1 MEFNLKNDLVFF
13 DVETTGLNVLKDRIL
28 QIALIKYLPGAEEAK
43 TLKMLINPGIPI
55 SAESIKVHGITPAD
69 VANKPTF
76 RQVAKE
82 LYEFIGN
89 ADLAGYNSNRFD
101 IPMLMEEFYRAGY
114 DFEIEH
120 RKLID
125 VQRLFYKMEPR
136 TLKAAYRYYCG
147 KEMEDAHDALV
158 DVQATVEVLKGQI
171 KMYENRDYVEDSGN
185 VLKNPVRNDMQA
197 IHDFTNDLRIID
209 VTQRLKYN
217 DEGKIVFNFGKYLN
231 QEVKDVLQRDKQYFH
246 WIMDK
251 DFSIQVK
258 KTIKKIMQESNA

>member
-1 MEFNLKNDLVFF
+1 LV
-13 DVETTGLNVLKDRIL
+13 D
-28 QIALIKYLPGAEEAK
+28 
-43 TLKMLINPGIPI
+43 
-55 SAESIKVHGITPAD
+55 
-69 VANKPTF
+69 
-76 RQVAKE
+76 
-82 LYEFIGN
+82 

-171 KMYENRDYVEDSGN
+171 KMYEDRDYVEDSGN

-197 IHDFTNDLRIID
+197 IHDFTNDL
-209 VTQRLKYN
+209 T
-217 DEGKIVFNFGKYLN
+217 
-231 QEVKDVLQRDKQYFH
+231 H
-246 WIMDK
+246 H
-251 DFSIQVK
+251 
-258 KTIKKIMQESNA
+258 